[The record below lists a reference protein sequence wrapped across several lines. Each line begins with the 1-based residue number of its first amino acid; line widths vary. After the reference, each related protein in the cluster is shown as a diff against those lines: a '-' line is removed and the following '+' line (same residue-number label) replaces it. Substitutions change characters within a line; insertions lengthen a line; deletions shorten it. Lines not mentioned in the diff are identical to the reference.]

1 MYISGDTKKVFCENK
16 NKNHLLVLVMLGRT
30 YDNMEVH
37 CVI

>member
-1 MYISGDTKKVFCENK
+1 MYISEDTKKVFRK
-16 NKNHLLVLVMLGRT
+16 NKNNLLVLGMLGRT